1 MNLRLCQSCSRCR
14 LVSDICQKAVAKGFR
29 CIFSNQGYWY
39 LDHLDVPWDEVYN
52 TEPLNGIHDPSQQ
65 KLVIGGEVC
74 MWGET
79 ADTSVVLQTIWPR
92 AAAAAGKNSI
102 RHAVSV
108 YSIISVQ
115 VFLVLVCSVR
125 PQSHRSEPTKLVR
138 YSVNFVFF
146 LKLFLKII
154 VFCSS

>member
-1 MNLRLCQSCSRCR
+1 MSKLLSKSRCR

-52 TEPLNGIHDPSQQ
+52 TEPLNGIEDPSLQ

-92 AAAAAGKNSI
+92 AAAAAGNCS
-102 RHAVSV
+102 
-108 YSIISVQ
+108 Q
-115 VFLVLVCSVR
+115 FGFGLVLF
-125 PQSHRSEPTKLVR
+125 
-138 YSVNFVFF
+138 N
-146 LKLFLKII
+146 
-154 VFCSS
+154 CSSLLYFLLNRW